1 MWTMHIQLFDF
12 DTVNLLAPLGTNS
25 VCGGHKSGGSG
36 IRDTISA
43 TVGCSM
49 AARENLKVFPTLRS
63 WKKRKKP
70 AYMGPSQETG
80 FIHSLGTPREPN
92 RRAFDFLKY
101 CVQLWGCVCR

>member
-1 MWTMHIQLFDF
+1 MHIQLFDF

-49 AARENLKVFPTLRS
+49 AARDYFKVCQTLRS
-63 WKKRKKP
+63 LTKRKKP
-70 AYMGPSQETG
+70 AEGDMSP
-80 FIHSLGTPREPN
+80 
-92 RRAFDFLKY
+92 
-101 CVQLWGCVCR
+101 